1 MGSVDSAVRQGLV
14 FFAVALCMAA
24 GAFVLAGREA
34 ALCCLAVALA
44 AMVYYHAILWLR
56 HRQVQ
61 KLALRIDEVLHG
73 SRDVSFV
80 NCRESDIAMLG
91 NELGKMVARLQRTSS
106 DLECQRQSLS
116 EALADVS
123 HQIRTPLTTMALML
137 PVLEGEADQRARRRS
152 VRQLEDMLE
161 RVSWLV
167 TTLLKIAKADAGAIR
182 ITKRDTTPAAIAQ
195 RAVQP
200 LLAQLDLHDVSLE
213 MDCDEGTVQLD
224 ELWTAEALENIVK
237 NCMEHTPAGG
247 RIRLAA
253 ENDALTCRFVITDTG
268 CGIAEG
274 ERERIFDRFY
284 SDGSKQP
291 SSALTDDAADAGS
304 ARAARGVR
312 DDGRPSGFGIGLSLA
327 MSLVSM
333 QEGTI
338 RADNTSEGGA
348 RFTITFPKLVV

>member
-1 MGSVDSAVRQGLV
+1 MGSVDSAVRQGL
-14 FFAVALCMAA
+14 FFLAVALGLAA
-24 GAFVLAGREA
+24 GAFALVGREA
-34 ALCCLAVALA
+34 ALCCLAVALV

-61 KLALRIDEVLHG
+61 KLALCIDEVLHG
-73 SRDVSFV
+73 SRDVSFT

-91 NELGKMVARLQRTSS
+91 NELGKMVARLQRTSD
-106 DLECQRQSLS
+106 DLERQRQSLS

-137 PVLEGEADQRARRRS
+137 PALEGEADQRTRKRS

-200 LLAQLDLHDVSLE
+200 LLTQLDLHDVSLE
-213 MDCDEGTVQLD
+213 MDCDEGPVQLD

-247 RIRLAA
+247 HIRLTA

-268 CGIAEG
+268 CGIAED

-291 SSALTDDAADAGS
+291 SSALADDAADVGS
-304 ARAARGVR
+304 VRTARG
-312 DDGRPSGFGIGLSLA
+312 DGQPTGFGIGLSLA

>member
-14 FFAVALCMAA
+14 FFGVALALSAA
-24 GAFVLAGREA
+24 ALGFYGREA
-34 ALCCLAVALA
+34 ALCCLGTALVAMA
-44 AMVYYHAILWLR
+44 YYHSILWLR
-56 HRQVQ
+56 HRQVK
-61 KLALRIDEVLHG
+61 KLALSIDQVLHG
-73 SRDVSFV
+73 SRDVNFA
-80 NCRESDIAMLG
+80 NCRESDISMLG
-91 NELGKMVARLQRTSS
+91 NELGKMVARLRRTSD
-106 DLECQRQSLS
+106 DLQQQRHSLS
-116 EALADVS
+116 DALADVS

-137 PVLEGEADQRARRRS
+137 PALESESDPRVRRRS

-213 MDCDEGTVQLD
+213 MDCDEGAVQLD

-247 RIRLAA
+247 RIRIHG

-268 CGIAEG
+268 PGIAEE

-284 SDGSKQP
+284 SNGSKQP
-291 SSALTDDAADAGS
+291 SSAIPADDSRASSSCGALGAGEPM
-304 ARAARGVR
+304 RAA
-312 DDGRPSGFGIGLSLA
+312 GFGIGLSLA

-338 RADNTSEGGA
+338 RADNAPGGGA
-348 RFTITFPKLVV
+348 RFTMTFSKLVV